1 MNNKVKPA
9 VIGGVVL
16 GILSVIPFVSAGNA
30 CCCLW
35 AILGGMLATNLYV
48 KSSPTPV
55 SAGEGAIVGAMAG
68 GVGGVIPFVLGV
80 PIDYAMG
87 PTMRN
92 LMVKLV
98 ENVDPRQADMLRQQ
112 MEASGDAIAPL
123 IIQGFISAVLIF
135 VFAIIGGLL
144 GVPIFE
150 KRKGDAPPPPPP
162 INVGGPVGGG
172 PGGYAA

>member
-1 MNNKVKPA
+1 MNNKLKPA
-9 VIGGVVL
+9 LIGGVAL
-16 GILSVIPFVSAGNA
+16 GILSVIPFVGALNL

-55 SAGEGAIVGAMAG
+55 NAGDGAIVGALAG
-68 GVGGVIPFVLGV
+68 IVGAVISFVLGV

-92 LMVKLV
+92 FFVKLV
-98 ENVDPRQADMLRQQ
+98 ENVDPQQADMIRRS
-112 MEASGDAIAPL
+112 MEASGDAIAPI
-123 IIQGFISAVLIF
+123 IIQGLIGSVLLF
-135 VFAIIGGLL
+135 VFAIVGGLL

-150 KRKGDAPPPPPP
+150 KRKGGMPPPPP
-162 INVGGPVGGG
+162 INVGGPMGGG
-172 PGGYAA
+172 SGGYAA